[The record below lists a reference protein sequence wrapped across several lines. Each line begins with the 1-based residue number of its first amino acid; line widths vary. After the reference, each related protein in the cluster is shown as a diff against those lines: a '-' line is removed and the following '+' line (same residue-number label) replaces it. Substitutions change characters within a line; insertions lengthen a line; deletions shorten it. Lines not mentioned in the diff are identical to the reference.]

1 MLLLCAAITAYLS
14 TNLLLLTAI
23 GTEGKKRK

>member
-14 TNLLLLTAI
+14 TYLLPLTAI